1 MLQKNSILDVV
12 MLTDLPLFA
21 FEFIKGSFS
30 RYLSVKHK
38 GQLVTHG
45 KTVKVANI

>member
-12 MLTDLPLFA
+12 MLTDLPLSLLKEVFQ
-21 FEFIKGSFS
+21 